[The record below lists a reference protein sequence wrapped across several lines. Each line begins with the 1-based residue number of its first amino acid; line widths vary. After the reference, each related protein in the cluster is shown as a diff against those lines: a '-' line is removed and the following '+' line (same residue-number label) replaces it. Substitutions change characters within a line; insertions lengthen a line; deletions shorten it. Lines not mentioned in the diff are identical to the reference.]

1 MSLRSWLFGLLLLAF
16 AISNPLVSQSI
27 NSGTVSGTVLD
38 PSQMVVPQTY
48 VEIRNPVTGYNQ
60 TVMTDDAGQFRF
72 NNVPPSM
79 YEIRLTAPGF
89 ATKKQPLEVQNSAPM
104 SLAFTLEMAEVSTSV
119 DVNASLALIDTDP
132 SAHTDTNSASFMK
145 LPRSD
150 SAAGLS
156 GIINNSTGGT

>member
-16 AISNPLVSQSI
+16 AISNPLFSQSI

-48 VEIRNPVTGYNQ
+48 VEIVNPVTGYKQ

-79 YEIRLTAPGF
+79 YEIRLTSPAFRP
-89 ATKKQPLEVQNSAPM
+89 KNHPLAV
-104 SLAFTLEMAEVSTSV
+104 
-119 DVNASLALIDTDP
+119 
-132 SAHTDTNSASFMK
+132 H
-145 LPRSD
+145 
-150 SAAGLS
+150 
-156 GIINNSTGGT
+156 